1 MLQSY
6 IEALGILFQPTNFIM
21 MYLCS
26 LIGCVLGAIPG
37 LSGGLGITLILP
49 MTFAL
54 TKELSFSMLVGMYVG
69 GVSGSFIAAV
79 LVGIPGSAASIGTC
93 YDVYPMTRNGQ
104 AAKALSIG
112 ITGSFIG
119 TFISIIVAM
128 LCSGAIADVALSL
141 GPWEYFSLC
150 LMAITMVVGLSNG
163 SIYKGLLSAFIGF
176 FLAMIGADKVT
187 NQLRFTFNNTNLFG
201 GINMICL
208 LMGTFALQ
216 QVATAYAKGQ
226 QEMPPVDTKS
236 LRGFGLT
243 LKDFTSNLKTIIVSL
258 VIGLFIGFLPG
269 MGSGIS
275 NLIAYG
281 QAKKMDKHPEKFGT
295 GYDPG
300 VWATEVANNAGVG
313 GALIPMI
320 SLGIPGDATTVL
332 LLSAMTIKG
341 LTAGPMFIKTNPV
354 VAALIFLIVLVSAV
368 LIFFTELGTKRWFPY
383 LLKAPYHYLFSAILT
398 ICFMGAFTANTSM
411 FSVYLMI
418 GFGVLGVVMD
428 MFGMPM
434 TPLMLSF
441 ILGPKIEEY
450 FRTGVSYARGDY
462 TRFLTRPI
470 SLIFIL
476 IAVYSVVGPIIT
488 KAIKNRRAAKKG
500 EVK

>member
-1 MLQSY
+1 MQAYLQ
-6 IEALGILFQPTNFIM
+6 ALGILLQPANFLIM
-21 MYLCS
+21 YVCALV
-26 LIGCVLGAIPG
+26 GCVLGAIPG
-37 LSGGLGITLILP
+37 LSGGLGITLLLP

-54 TKELSFSMLVGMYVG
+54 NTEISFAMLVGMYVG

-79 LVGIPGSAASIGTC
+79 LVGIPGSASSIGTC
-93 YDVYPMTRNGQ
+93 YDGYPMTKNGK

-119 TFISIIVAM
+119 TFVSIIVAM
-128 LCSGAIADVALSL
+128 LCSGAIADIALKL

-163 SIYKGLLSAFIGF
+163 SIFKGLMAAFLGLFLSTV
-176 FLAMIGADKVT
+176 GADKVT
-187 NQLRFTFNNTNLFG
+187 NQLRFTFGNTNLYG
-201 GINMICL
+201 GINMVCM

-226 QEMPPVDTKS
+226 QDMPPVDTKS
-236 LRGFGLT
+236 LKGFGLT
-243 LKDFTSNLKTIIVSL
+243 LKDFTSNMKVILVSL

-320 SLGIPGDATTVL
+320 SLGIPGDGTTVL

-341 LTAGPMFIKTNPV
+341 LQAGPMFIQTNPV
-354 VAALIFLIVLVSAV
+354 LAALIFLIVLVSAI
-368 LIFFTELGTKRWFPY
+368 LIFFTEIGTKRWFPY
-383 LLKAPYHYLFSAILT
+383 LLTAPYHYLFSAIMM
-398 ICFMGAFTANTSM
+398 ICFMGSFSATTSM
-411 FSVYLMI
+411 FSVYMMI
-418 GFGVLGVVMD
+418 GFGVLGVIMD

-450 FRTGVSYARGDY
+450 FRTGCSYARGDL
-462 TRFLTRPI
+462 TSFITRPI

-476 IAVYSVVGPIIT
+476 VAIYSVVGPIIT
-488 KAIKNRRAAKKG
+488 KKIKDKRAAKNAQ
-500 EVK
+500 

>member
-1 MLQSY
+1 MQAYLQ
-6 IEALGILFQPTNFIM
+6 ALGILLQPANFLV
-21 MYLCS
+21 MYVCALV
-26 LIGCVLGAIPG
+26 GCVLGAIPG
-37 LSGGLGITLILP
+37 LSGGLGITLLLP

-54 TKELSFSMLVGMYVG
+54 NTEISFAMLIGMYVG

-79 LVGIPGSAASIGTC
+79 LVGIPGSASSIGTC
-93 YDVYPMTRNGQ
+93 YDGYPMTKNGK

-119 TFISIIVAM
+119 TFVSIIVAM
-128 LCSGAIADVALSL
+128 LCSSAIADIALKL

-163 SIYKGLLSAFIGF
+163 SIFKGLMAAFLGLFLSTV
-176 FLAMIGADKVT
+176 GADKVT
-187 NQLRFTFNNTNLFG
+187 NTLRFTFNNTNLYG
-201 GINMICL
+201 GINMVCM

-226 QEMPPVDTKS
+226 QDMPPVDTSS
-236 LRGFGLT
+236 LKGFGLT
-243 LKDFTSNLKTIIVSL
+243 LADFVDNAKTIVVSL
-258 VIGLFIGFLPG
+258 LIGLFIGFLPG

-320 SLGIPGDATTVL
+320 SLGIPGDGTTVL

-341 LTAGPMFIKTNPV
+341 LQAGPMFIRTNPV
-354 VAALIFLIVLVSAV
+354 LAALIFLIVLVSAV

-383 LLKAPYHYLFSAILT
+383 LLKAPYHYLFSAILM
-398 ICFMGAFTANTSM
+398 ICFMGSFSATTSI
-411 FSVYLMI
+411 FSVYMMI
-418 GFGVLGVVMD
+418 AFGLLGVVMD

-488 KAIKNRRAAKKG
+488 PAIKNRRAAK
-500 EVK
+500 

>member
-6 IEALGILFQPTNFIM
+6 IQALGILLQPANFLV
-21 MYLCS
+21 MYVCALV
-26 LIGCVLGAIPG
+26 GCVLGAIPG

-49 MTFAL
+49 MTFAMS
-54 TKELSFSMLVGMYVG
+54 TEISFAMLVGMYVG

-79 LVGIPGSAASIGTC
+79 LVGIPGSASSIGTC
-93 YDVYPMTRNGQ
+93 YDGYPMTKKGQ

-119 TFISIIVAM
+119 TFVSIIVAM
-128 LCSGAIADVALSL
+128 LCSGAIADIALKL

-163 SIYKGLLSAFIGF
+163 SIFKGLLSAFIGF

-187 NQLRFTFNNTNLFG
+187 NQLRFTFGNTNLYG
-201 GINMICL
+201 GINMVCL

-226 QEMPPVDTKS
+226 QDMPPVDTSS
-236 LRGFGLT
+236 LKGFGLT
-243 LKDFTSNLKTIIVSL
+243 IKDFISNAKTIIVSL

-295 GYDPG
+295 GYEPG
-300 VWATEVANNAGVG
+300 VWATEVSNNAGVG

-320 SLGIPGDATTVL
+320 SLGIPGDGTTVL

-354 VAALIFLIVLVSAV
+354 LAALIFLIVLVSAI

-383 LLKAPYHYLFSAILT
+383 LLKAPYHYLFSAIMM
-398 ICFMGAFTANTSM
+398 ICFMGSFSATTSM
-411 FSVYLMI
+411 FSVFLMI
-418 GFGVLGVVMD
+418 GFGLLGVIMD

-450 FRTGVSYARGDY
+450 FRTGCSYARGDL
-462 TRFLTRPI
+462 TRFITRPI

-488 KAIKNRRAAKKG
+488 KAIKNRRAAK
-500 EVK
+500 

>member
-1 MLQSY
+1 MQAYLQ
-6 IEALGILFQPTNFIM
+6 ALGILLQPANFLIM
-21 MYLCS
+21 YVCALV
-26 LIGCVLGAIPG
+26 GCVLGAIPG
-37 LSGGLGITLILP
+37 LSGGLGITLLLP

-54 TKELSFSMLVGMYVG
+54 NTELSFAMLVGMYVG

-79 LVGIPGSAASIGTC
+79 LVGIPGSASSIGTC
-93 YDVYPMTRNGQ
+93 YDGYPMTKNGK

-119 TFISIIVAM
+119 TFVSIIVAM
-128 LCSGAIADVALSL
+128 LCSGAIADIALKL

-163 SIYKGLLSAFIGF
+163 SIFKGLMAAFLGLFLSTV
-176 FLAMIGADKVT
+176 GADKVT
-187 NQLRFTFNNTNLFG
+187 NQLRFTFGNTNLYG
-201 GINMICL
+201 GINMVCM

-226 QEMPPVDTKS
+226 QDMPPVDTKS
-236 LRGFGLT
+236 LKGFGLT
-243 LKDFTSNLKTIIVSL
+243 LKDFTSNMKVILVSL

-320 SLGIPGDATTVL
+320 SLGIPGDGTTVL

-341 LTAGPMFIKTNPV
+341 LQAGPMFIQTNPV
-354 VAALIFLIVLVSAV
+354 LAALIFLIVLVSAI
-368 LIFFTELGTKRWFPY
+368 LIFFTEIGTKRWFPY
-383 LLKAPYHYLFSAILT
+383 LLKAPYHYLFSAIMM
-398 ICFMGAFTANTSM
+398 ICFMGSFSATTSM
-411 FSVYLMI
+411 FSVYMMI
-418 GFGVLGVVMD
+418 GFGVLGVIMD

-450 FRTGVSYARGDY
+450 FRTGCSYARGDL
-462 TRFLTRPI
+462 TSFITRPI

-476 IAVYSVVGPIIT
+476 VAIYSVVGPIIT
-488 KAIKNRRAAKKG
+488 KKIKDKRAAKNAQ
-500 EVK
+500 

>member
-1 MLQSY
+1 MQAYLQ
-6 IEALGILFQPTNFIM
+6 ALGILLQPANLLV
-21 MYLCS
+21 MYACAM
-26 LIGCVLGAIPG
+26 IGCVLGAIPG
-37 LSGGLGITLILP
+37 LSGGLGITLLLP
-49 MTFAL
+49 ITFAL
-54 TKELSFSMLVGMYVG
+54 NTNLSFCMLVGMYVG

-79 LVGIPGSAASIGTC
+79 LVGIPGSASSIGTC
-93 YDVYPMTRNGQ
+93 YDGYPMTKKGQ

-119 TFISIIVAM
+119 TFVSIIVAM
-128 LCSGAIADVALSL
+128 LCSGAIADIALKL

-163 SIYKGLLSAFIGF
+163 SVFKGLMAAFLGLFLSTV
-176 FLAMIGADKVT
+176 GADKVT
-187 NQLRFTFNNTNLFG
+187 NQLRFTFGNTNLYG
-201 GINMICL
+201 GINMVCM

-226 QEMPPVDTKS
+226 QEMPPVDTSS
-236 LRGFGLT
+236 LKGFGLT
-243 LKDFTSNLKTIIVSL
+243 LKDFTENLRVILVSL

-320 SLGIPGDATTVL
+320 SLGIPGDGTTVL

-341 LTAGPMFIKTNPV
+341 LQAGPMFIRTNPV
-354 VAALIFLIVLVSAV
+354 LAALIFLIVLVSAILV
-368 LIFFTELGTKRWFPY
+368 FFTELGTKRWFPY
-383 LLKAPYHYLFSAILT
+383 LLKAPYHYLFSAIMM
-398 ICFMGAFTANTSM
+398 ICFMGSFSSTTAM
-411 FSVYLMI
+411 FSVFMMI
-418 GFGVLGVVMD
+418 AFGVLGVVMD

-450 FRTGVSYARGDY
+450 FRTGCSYARGDL
-462 TRFLTRPI
+462 TRFVTRPI

-476 IAVYSVVGPIIT
+476 IAVWSVVGPIIT
-488 KAIKNRRAAKKG
+488 KAIKNRRAAK
-500 EVK
+500 

>member
-1 MLQSY
+1 MQAYLQ
-6 IEALGILFQPTNFIM
+6 ALGILLQPANFLV
-21 MYLCS
+21 MYVCALV
-26 LIGCVLGAIPG
+26 GCVLGAIPG
-37 LSGGLGITLILP
+37 LSGGLGITLLLP

-54 TKELSFSMLVGMYVG
+54 NTELSFAMLIGMYVG

-79 LVGIPGSAASIGTC
+79 LVGIPGSASSIGTC
-93 YDVYPMTRNGQ
+93 YDGYPMTKNGK

-112 ITGSFIG
+112 ITGSFLG
-119 TFISIIVAM
+119 TFVSIIVAM
-128 LCSGAIADVALSL
+128 LCSGAIADIALKL

-163 SIYKGLLSAFIGF
+163 SIFKGLMAAFLGLFLSTV
-176 FLAMIGADKVT
+176 GADKVT
-187 NQLRFTFNNTNLFG
+187 NQLRFTFGNTNLYG
-201 GINMICL
+201 GINMVCL

-226 QEMPPVDTKS
+226 QEMPPVDTSS
-236 LRGFGLT
+236 LKGFGLT
-243 LKDFTSNLKTIIVSL
+243 LKDFTSNAKTILVSL

-295 GYDPG
+295 GYEPG

-320 SLGIPGDATTVL
+320 SLGIPGDGTTVL

-341 LTAGPMFIKTNPV
+341 LQAGPMFIQTNPV
-354 VAALIFLIVLVSAV
+354 LAALIFLIVLISAI

-383 LLKAPYHYLFSAILT
+383 LLKAPYHYLFSAIMM
-398 ICFMGAFTANTSM
+398 ICFMGSFSATTSM
-411 FSVYLMI
+411 FSVYMMI

-450 FRTGVSYARGDY
+450 FRTGCSYARGNL
-462 TRFLTRPI
+462 TSFITRPI

-476 IAVYSVVGPIIT
+476 IAIYSVVGPFIT
-488 KAIKNRRAAKKG
+488 KAIKNKRAAKKA
-500 EVK
+500 E

>member
-1 MLQSY
+1 MQAYLQ
-6 IEALGILFQPTNFIM
+6 ALGILLQPANFLV
-21 MYLCS
+21 MYVCALV
-26 LIGCVLGAIPG
+26 GCVLGAIPG
-37 LSGGLGITLILP
+37 LSGGLGITLLLP

-54 TKELSFSMLVGMYVG
+54 NTELSFAMLIGMYVG

-79 LVGIPGSAASIGTC
+79 LVGIPGSASSIGTC
-93 YDVYPMTRNGQ
+93 YDGYPMTKNGK

-112 ITGSFIG
+112 ITGSFLG
-119 TFISIIVAM
+119 TFVSIIVAM
-128 LCSGAIADVALSL
+128 LCSGAIADIALKL

-163 SIYKGLLSAFIGF
+163 SIFKGLMAAFLGLFLSTV
-176 FLAMIGADKVT
+176 GADKVT
-187 NQLRFTFNNTNLFG
+187 NQLRFTFGNTNLYG
-201 GINMICL
+201 GINMVCL

-226 QEMPPVDTKS
+226 QEMPPVDTSS
-236 LRGFGLT
+236 LKGFGLT
-243 LKDFTSNLKTIIVSL
+243 LKDFTSNAKTILVSL

-295 GYDPG
+295 GYEPG

-320 SLGIPGDATTVL
+320 SLGIPGDGTTVL

-341 LTAGPMFIKTNPV
+341 LQAGPMFIQTNPV
-354 VAALIFLIVLVSAV
+354 LAALIFLIVLISAI

-383 LLKAPYHYLFSAILT
+383 LLKAPYHYLFSAIMM
-398 ICFMGAFTANTSM
+398 ICFMGSFSATTSM
-411 FSVYLMI
+411 FSVYMMI

-450 FRTGVSYARGDY
+450 FRTGCSYARGDL
-462 TRFLTRPI
+462 TSFITRPI

-476 IAVYSVVGPIIT
+476 IAIYSVVGPFIT
-488 KAIKNRRAAKKG
+488 KAIKNKRAAKKA
-500 EVK
+500 E

>member
-1 MLQSY
+1 MASFISSLLVVLQPLNLL
-6 IEALGILFQPTNFIM
+6 ALFA
-21 MYLCS
+21 CAV
-26 LIGCVLGAIPG
+26 IGVILGAIPG
-37 LSGGLGITLILP
+37 LAGGMGITLILP
-49 MTFAL
+49 LTFAM
-54 TKELSFSMLVGMYVG
+54 TTELSFSMLLGMYVG
-69 GVSGSFIAAV
+69 GVSGAFIASV
-79 LVGIPGSAASIGTC
+79 LVGIPGSASAIATC
-93 YDVYPMTRNGQ
+93 YDGYPMTKNGK

-119 TFISIIVAM
+119 TFVSIIVAM
-128 LCSGAIADVALSL
+128 LCSGAIADIALSL

-163 SIYKGLLSAFIGF
+163 SVFKGLMAAFLGLFLSTV
-176 FLAMIGADKVT
+176 GADKVT
-187 NQLRFTFNNTNLFG
+187 NTLRFTFNNTNLYG
-201 GINMICL
+201 GINMVCM

-226 QEMPPVDTKS
+226 QDMPPVDTAS
-236 LRGFGLT
+236 LKGFGLT
-243 LKDFTSNLKTIIVSL
+243 IKDFVSNAKTIIVSL
-258 VIGLFIGFLPG
+258 FIGLFIGFLPG

-320 SLGIPGDATTVL
+320 SLGIPGDGTTVL

-341 LTAGPMFIKTNPV
+341 LQAGPMFIKTNPV
-354 VAALIFLIVLVSAV
+354 LAALIFLIVLVSAILV
-368 LIFFTELGTKRWFPY
+368 FFTELGTKRWFPY
-383 LLKAPYHYLFSAILT
+383 LLKAPYHYLFSAIMM
-398 ICFMGAFTANTSM
+398 ICFMGAFSATTSI
-411 FSVYLMI
+411 FSVYMMI
-418 GFGVLGVVMD
+418 AFGVLGVVMD

-462 TRFLTRPI
+462 SRFLTRPV

-476 IAVYSVVGPIIT
+476 IAIYSVVGPIIT
-488 KAIKNRRAAKKG
+488 KAIKNRRAAKAGDIK
-500 EVK
+500 

>member
-1 MLQSY
+1 MQAYL
-6 IEALGILFQPTNFIM
+6 EALGILLQPANFLIM
-21 MYLCS
+21 YVCALV
-26 LIGCVLGAIPG
+26 GCVLGAIPG
-37 LSGGLGITLILP
+37 LSGGLGITLLLP

-54 TKELSFSMLVGMYVG
+54 STDISFAMLIGMYVG

-79 LVGIPGSAASIGTC
+79 LVGIPGSASSIGTC
-93 YDVYPMTRNGQ
+93 YDGYPMTKNGQ

-119 TFISIIVAM
+119 TFVSIIVAM
-128 LCSGAIADVALSL
+128 LCSGAIADIALQL

-163 SIYKGLLSAFIGF
+163 SIYKGLMAAFLGLFLSTV
-176 FLAMIGADKVT
+176 GADKVT
-187 NQLRFTFNNTNLFG
+187 NQLRFTFGNTNLYG
-201 GINMICL
+201 GINMVCM

-236 LRGFGLT
+236 LKGFGLT
-243 LKDFTSNLKTIIVSL
+243 LKDFTSNLKVIIVSL

-320 SLGIPGDATTVL
+320 SLGIPGDGTTVL

-341 LTAGPMFIKTNPV
+341 LQAGPMFIQTNPV
-354 VAALIFLIVLVSAV
+354 LAALIFLIVLISAILV
-368 LIFFTELGTKRWFPY
+368 FFTELGTKRWFPY
-383 LLKAPYHYLFSAILT
+383 LLKAPYHYLFSAIMM
-398 ICFMGAFTANTSM
+398 ICFMGSFSATTSM
-411 FSVYLMI
+411 FSVYMMI
-418 GFGVLGVVMD
+418 GFGVLGVIMD

-450 FRTGVSYARGDY
+450 FRTGCSYARGDL
-462 TRFLTRPI
+462 TSFITRPI

-476 IAVYSVVGPIIT
+476 VAIYSVVGPIIT
-488 KAIKNRRAAKKG
+488 KKIKDKRAAKNAQ
-500 EVK
+500 

>member
-1 MLQSY
+1 MQAYLQ
-6 IEALGILFQPTNFIM
+6 ALGILLQPANFLIM
-21 MYLCS
+21 YVCALV
-26 LIGCVLGAIPG
+26 GCVLGAIPG
-37 LSGGLGITLILP
+37 LSGGLGITLLLP

-54 TKELSFSMLVGMYVG
+54 NTEISFAMLVGMYVG

-79 LVGIPGSAASIGTC
+79 LVGIPGSASSIGTC
-93 YDVYPMTRNGQ
+93 YDGYPMTKNGK

-119 TFISIIVAM
+119 TFVSIIVAM
-128 LCSGAIADVALSL
+128 LCSGAIADIALKL

-150 LMAITMVVGLSNG
+150 LMAITMVVGHSNG
-163 SIYKGLLSAFIGF
+163 SIFKGLMAAFLGLFLSTV
-176 FLAMIGADKVT
+176 GADKVT
-187 NQLRFTFNNTNLFG
+187 NQLRFTFGNTNLYG
-201 GINMICL
+201 GINMVCM

-226 QEMPPVDTKS
+226 QDMPPVDTKS
-236 LRGFGLT
+236 LKGFGLT
-243 LKDFTSNLKTIIVSL
+243 LKDFTSNMKVILVSL

-320 SLGIPGDATTVL
+320 SLGIPGDGTTVL

-341 LTAGPMFIKTNPV
+341 LQAGPMFIQTNPV
-354 VAALIFLIVLVSAV
+354 LAALIFLIVLVSAI
-368 LIFFTELGTKRWFPY
+368 LIFFTEIGTKRWFPY
-383 LLKAPYHYLFSAILT
+383 LLKAPYHYLFSAIMM
-398 ICFMGAFTANTSM
+398 ICFMGSFSATTSM
-411 FSVYLMI
+411 FSVYMMI
-418 GFGVLGVVMD
+418 GFGVLGVIMD

-450 FRTGVSYARGDY
+450 FRTGCSYARGDL
-462 TRFLTRPI
+462 TSFITRPI

-476 IAVYSVVGPIIT
+476 VAIYSVVGPIIT
-488 KAIKNRRAAKKG
+488 KKIKDKRAAKNAQ
-500 EVK
+500 

>member
-1 MLQSY
+1 MQAYLQ
-6 IEALGILFQPTNFIM
+6 ALGILLQPANFLIM
-21 MYLCS
+21 YVCALV
-26 LIGCVLGAIPG
+26 GCVLGAIPG
-37 LSGGLGITLILP
+37 LSGGLGITLLLP

-54 TKELSFSMLVGMYVG
+54 NTELSFAMLVGMYVG

-79 LVGIPGSAASIGTC
+79 LVGIPGSASSIGTC
-93 YDVYPMTRNGQ
+93 YDGYPMTKNGK

-119 TFISIIVAM
+119 TFVSIIVAM
-128 LCSGAIADVALSL
+128 LCSGAIADIALKL

-163 SIYKGLLSAFIGF
+163 SIFKGLMAAFLGLFLSTV
-176 FLAMIGADKVT
+176 GADKVT
-187 NQLRFTFNNTNLFG
+187 NQLRFTFGNTNLYG
-201 GINMICL
+201 GINMVCM

-226 QEMPPVDTKS
+226 QDMPPVDTKS
-236 LRGFGLT
+236 LKGFGLT
-243 LKDFTSNLKTIIVSL
+243 LKDFTSNMKVILVSL

-300 VWATEVANNAGVG
+300 VWATEVSNNAGVG

-320 SLGIPGDATTVL
+320 SLGIPGDGTTVL

-341 LTAGPMFIKTNPV
+341 LQAGPMFIQTNPV
-354 VAALIFLIVLVSAV
+354 LAALIFLLVLVSAI
-368 LIFFTELGTKRWFPY
+368 LIFFTEIGTKRWFPY
-383 LLKAPYHYLFSAILT
+383 LLKAPYHYLFSAIMM
-398 ICFMGAFTANTSM
+398 ICFMGSFSATTSM
-411 FSVYLMI
+411 FSVYMMI
-418 GFGVLGVVMD
+418 GFGVLGVIMD

-450 FRTGVSYARGDY
+450 FRTGCSYARGDL
-462 TRFLTRPI
+462 TSFITRPI

-476 IAVYSVVGPIIT
+476 VAIYSVVGPIIT
-488 KAIKNRRAAKKG
+488 KKIKDKRAAKNAQ
-500 EVK
+500 

>member
-1 MLQSY
+1 MQAYLQ
-6 IEALGILFQPTNFIM
+6 ALGILLQPVNFLV
-21 MYLCS
+21 MYVCALV
-26 LIGCVLGAIPG
+26 GCVLGAIPG
-37 LSGGLGITLILP
+37 LSGGLGITLLLP

-54 TKELSFSMLVGMYVG
+54 NTEISFAMLVGMYVG

-79 LVGIPGSAASIGTC
+79 LVGIPGSASSIGTC
-93 YDVYPMTRNGQ
+93 YDGYPMTKNGK

-119 TFISIIVAM
+119 TFVSVIVAM
-128 LCSGAIADVALSL
+128 LCSGAIADIALKL

-163 SIYKGLLSAFIGF
+163 SIYKGLLSAFIGL
-176 FLAMIGADKVT
+176 FLATIGADKVT
-187 NQLRFTFNNTNLFG
+187 NQLRFTFGNTNLYG
-201 GINMICL
+201 GINMVCL

-226 QEMPPVDTKS
+226 QDMPPVDTSS
-236 LRGFGLT
+236 LKGFGLT
-243 LKDFTSNLKTIIVSL
+243 LADFVSNAKTIVVSL
-258 VIGLFIGFLPG
+258 LIGLFIGFLPG

-320 SLGIPGDATTVL
+320 SLGIPGDGTTVL

-341 LTAGPMFIKTNPV
+341 LQAGPMFIKNNPV
-354 VAALIFLIVLVSAV
+354 LAALIFLIVLVSAI

-383 LLKAPYHYLFSAILT
+383 LLKAPYHYLFSAIMM
-398 ICFMGAFTANTSM
+398 ICFMGSFSATTSM
-411 FSVYLMI
+411 FSVFLMI

-488 KAIKNRRAAKKG
+488 KAIKNRRASK
-500 EVK
+500 

>member
-1 MLQSY
+1 MQAYLQ
-6 IEALGILFQPTNFIM
+6 ALGILLQPANFLIM
-21 MYLCS
+21 YVCALV
-26 LIGCVLGAIPG
+26 GCVLGAIPG
-37 LSGGLGITLILP
+37 LSGGLGITLLLP

-54 TKELSFSMLVGMYVG
+54 NTEISFAMLVGMYVG

-79 LVGIPGSAASIGTC
+79 LVGIPGSASSIGTC
-93 YDVYPMTRNGQ
+93 YDGYPMTKNGK

-119 TFISIIVAM
+119 TFVSIIVAM
-128 LCSGAIADVALSL
+128 LCSGAIADIALKL

-163 SIYKGLLSAFIGF
+163 SIFKGLMAAFLGLFLSTV
-176 FLAMIGADKVT
+176 GADKVT
-187 NQLRFTFNNTNLFG
+187 NQLRFTFGNTNLYG
-201 GINMICL
+201 GINMVCM

-226 QEMPPVDTKS
+226 QDMPPVDTKS
-236 LRGFGLT
+236 LKGFGLT
-243 LKDFTSNLKTIIVSL
+243 LKDFTSNMKVILVSL

-320 SLGIPGDATTVL
+320 SLGIPGDGTTVL

-341 LTAGPMFIKTNPV
+341 LQAGPMFIQTNPV
-354 VAALIFLIVLVSAV
+354 LAVLIFLIVLVSAI
-368 LIFFTELGTKRWFPY
+368 LIFFTEIGTKRWFPY
-383 LLKAPYHYLFSAILT
+383 LLKAPYHYLFSAIMM
-398 ICFMGAFTANTSM
+398 ICFMGSFSATTSM
-411 FSVYLMI
+411 FSVYMMI
-418 GFGVLGVVMD
+418 GFGVLGVIMD

-450 FRTGVSYARGDY
+450 FRTGCSYARGDL
-462 TRFLTRPI
+462 TSFITRPI

-476 IAVYSVVGPIIT
+476 VAIYSVVGPIIT
-488 KAIKNRRAAKKG
+488 KKIKDKRAAKNAQ
-500 EVK
+500 

>member
-1 MLQSY
+1 M
-6 IEALGILFQPTNFIM
+6 EAYLSALTTLLQPTNLIM
-21 MYLCS
+21 MYLCA
-26 LIGCVLGAIPG
+26 LVGCVLGAIPG

-54 TKELSFSMLVGMYVG
+54 TTELSFSMLVGMYVG

-79 LVGIPGSAASIGTC
+79 LIGIPGSASSIGTC
-93 YDVYPMTRNGQ
+93 YDGYPMTKKGQ

-119 TFISIIVAM
+119 TAVSIIVAM
-128 LCSGAIADVALSL
+128 LCSGAIADVALML

-163 SIYKGLLSAFIGF
+163 SIYKGLLSAFLGL
-176 FLAMIGADKVT
+176 FLSCVGGDLVT
-187 NQLRFTFNNTNLFG
+187 NQLRFTFNNTNLYG

-216 QVATAYAKGQ
+216 QVATSYAKGQ
-226 QEMPPVDTKS
+226 QDMPEVDTKS
-236 LRGFGLT
+236 LGGFGLT
-243 LKDFTSNLKTIIVSL
+243 VKDFTDNLKVIIVSL
-258 VIGLFIGFLPG
+258 AIGLFIGFLPG

-281 QAKKMDKHPEKFGT
+281 QAKNMDKHPELFGT

-300 VWATEVANNAGVG
+300 IWATEVANNAGVG

-341 LTAGPMFIKTNPV
+341 LQPGPMFIQQNPTL
-354 VAALIFLIVLVSAV
+354 AALIFLIVLISAILV
-368 LIFFTELGTKRWFPY
+368 FVTELFTKRWFPY
-383 LLKAPYHYLFSAILT
+383 LLKAPYHYLFSAILM
-398 ICFMGAFTANTSM
+398 ICFMGAFSSTTSM
-411 FSVYLMI
+411 FSVYLVL
-418 GFGVLGVVMD
+418 GFGLLGVIMD
-428 MFGMPM
+428 IFKMPT

-441 ILGPKIEEY
+441 ILGGKIESN
-450 FRTGVSYARGDY
+450 FRMGCSYARGDM
-462 TRFLTRPI
+462 TSFLTRPI

-476 IAVYSVVGPIIT
+476 IAVFSVVGPVILKQIK
-488 KAIKNRRAAKKG
+488 KAKAAKA
-500 EVK
+500 

>member
-1 MLQSY
+1 M
-6 IEALGILFQPTNFIM
+6 IAAIPEALSILFQPTNFVLM
-21 MYLCS
+21 LLCGI
-26 LIGCVLGAIPG
+26 IGCILGAIPG

-54 TKELSFSMLVGMYVG
+54 DTEVSFAMLVAMYVG

-79 LVGIPGSAASIGTC
+79 LIGIPGSAASIGTC
-93 YDVYPMTRNGQ
+93 YDGYPMTKKGQ

-112 ITGSFIG
+112 IVGSFIG
-119 TFISIIVAM
+119 TFVSCVVAI
-128 LCSGAIADVALSL
+128 LCSGAIADVALLL

-163 SIYKGLLSAFIGF
+163 SVFKGLLSAFLGLWLSCIGGD
-176 FLAMIGADKVT
+176 MVT
-187 NQLRFTFNNTNLFG
+187 NQLRFTFGNTNLYG
-201 GINMICL
+201 GINVVVL
-208 LMGTFALQ
+208 LMGIFALQ

-236 LRGFGLT
+236 LSGFGLT
-243 LKDFTSNLKTIIVSL
+243 IRDFTSNAKVIVVSL

-281 QAKKMDKHPEKFGT
+281 QAKRMDKHPELFGT
-295 GYDPG
+295 GYDAG
-300 VWATEVANNAGVG
+300 VWATEVSNNAGVG

-320 SLGIPGDATTVL
+320 SLGIPGDSTTVL

-341 LTAGPMFIKTNPV
+341 LQPGPMFIQTNPSLS
-354 VAALIFLIVLVSAV
+354 ALIYMIVLVAAISILV
-368 LIFFTELGTKRWFPY
+368 IELLTKRWFPY
-383 LLKAPYHYLFSAILT
+383 LLKAPYHYLFSAIL
-398 ICFMGAFTANTSM
+398 IISFMGAFSSTTSM
-411 FSVYLMI
+411 FSVYLVL
-418 GFGVLGVVMD
+418 VLGIVGILLD
-428 MFGMPM
+428 AFGMPS

-441 ILGPKIEEY
+441 ILGSKIESY
-450 FRTGVSYARGDY
+450 FRMGCSYAKGDL
-462 TRFLTRPI
+462 TSFITRPI

-476 IAVYSVVGPIIT
+476 IAIYSVVGPIIQ
-488 KAIKNRRAAKKG
+488 KRIKQKRAAK
-500 EVK
+500 VS

>member
-1 MLQSY
+1 MQAYLQ
-6 IEALGILFQPTNFIM
+6 ALGILLQPANFLV
-21 MYLCS
+21 MYVCALV
-26 LIGCVLGAIPG
+26 GCVLGAIPG
-37 LSGGLGITLILP
+37 LSGGLGITLLLP

-54 TKELSFSMLVGMYVG
+54 NTELSFAMLIGMYVG

-79 LVGIPGSAASIGTC
+79 LVGIPGSASSIGTC
-93 YDVYPMTRNGQ
+93 YDGYPMTKNGK

-119 TFISIIVAM
+119 TFVSIIVAM
-128 LCSGAIADVALSL
+128 LCSGAIADIALKL

-163 SIYKGLLSAFIGF
+163 SIFKGLMAAFLGLFLSTV
-176 FLAMIGADKVT
+176 GADKVT
-187 NQLRFTFNNTNLFG
+187 NQLRFTFGNTNLYG
-201 GINMICL
+201 GINMVCL

-226 QEMPPVDTKS
+226 QEMPPVDTSS
-236 LRGFGLT
+236 LKGFGLT
-243 LKDFTSNLKTIIVSL
+243 LKDFTSNAKTILVSL

-295 GYDPG
+295 GYEPG

-320 SLGIPGDATTVL
+320 SLGIPGDGTTVL

-341 LTAGPMFIKTNPV
+341 LQAGPMFIQTNPV
-354 VAALIFLIVLVSAV
+354 LAALIFLIVLISAI

-383 LLKAPYHYLFSAILT
+383 LLKAPYHYLFSAIMM
-398 ICFMGAFTANTSM
+398 ICFMGSFSATTSM
-411 FSVYLMI
+411 FSVYMMI

-450 FRTGVSYARGDY
+450 FRTGCSYARGDL
-462 TRFLTRPI
+462 TSFITRPI

-476 IAVYSVVGPIIT
+476 IAIYSVVGPFIT
-488 KAIKNRRAAKKG
+488 KAIKNKRAAKKA
-500 EVK
+500 E

>member
-1 MLQSY
+1 MEAY
-6 IEALGILFQPTNFIM
+6 FEALKILLQPANFLV
-21 MYLCS
+21 MYACALV
-26 LIGCVLGAIPG
+26 GCVLGAIPG
-37 LSGGLGITLILP
+37 LSGGLGITLLLP

-54 TKELSFSMLVGMYVG
+54 SRELSFSMLVG
-69 GVSGSFIAAV
+69 
-79 LVGIPGSAASIGTC
+79 IPGSASSIGTC
-93 YDVYPMTRNGQ
+93 YDGYPMTKNGK

-119 TFISIIVAM
+119 TFISILVAM
-128 LCSGAIADVALSL
+128 LCSGSIADIALSL

-163 SIYKGLLSAFIGF
+163 SIFKGLMAAFLGLFLSTV
-176 FLAMIGADKVT
+176 GADKVT
-187 NQLRFTFNNTNLFG
+187 NTLRFTFGNTNLYG
-201 GINMICL
+201 GINMVCM

-236 LRGFGLT
+236 LKGFGLT
-243 LKDFTSNLKTIIVSL
+243 LHDFTSNLKTILVSL

-300 VWATEVANNAGVG
+300 IWATEVANNAGVG

-320 SLGIPGDATTVL
+320 SLGIPGDGTTVL

-341 LTAGPMFIKTNPV
+341 LQPGPMFIKTNPV
-354 VAALIFLIVLVSAV
+354 LAALIFLIVLVSAILV
-368 LIFFTELGTKRWFPY
+368 FFTELGTKRWFPY
-383 LLKAPYHYLFSAILT
+383 LLKAPYHYLFSAIMM
-398 ICFMGAFTANTSM
+398 ICFMGSFSATTSI
-411 FSVYLMI
+411 FSVYMMI
-418 GFGVLGVVMD
+418 GFGLLGVVMD

-476 IAVYSVVGPIIT
+476 IAVYSVVGPVIT
-488 KAIKNRRAAKKG
+488 KAIKNRRAAKKAQQQG
-500 EVK
+500 

>member
-1 MLQSY
+1 MQAYLQ
-6 IEALGILFQPTNFIM
+6 ALGILLQPANFIV
-21 MYLCS
+21 MYVCALV
-26 LIGCVLGAIPG
+26 GCILGAIPG
-37 LSGGLGITLILP
+37 LSGGLGITLLLP

-54 TKELSFSMLVGMYVG
+54 NTELSFAMLVGMYVG

-79 LVGIPGSAASIGTC
+79 LVGIPGSASSIGTC
-93 YDVYPMTRNGQ
+93 YDGYPMTKNGR

-119 TFISIIVAM
+119 TFVSIIVAM
-128 LCSGAIADVALSL
+128 LCSGAIADIALKL

-163 SIYKGLLSAFIGF
+163 SIFKGLMAAFLGLFLSTV
-176 FLAMIGADKVT
+176 GADKVT
-187 NQLRFTFNNTNLFG
+187 NQLRFTFGNTNLYG
-201 GINMICL
+201 GINMVCM

-226 QEMPPVDTKS
+226 QDMPPVDTKS
-236 LRGFGLT
+236 LKGFGLT
-243 LKDFTSNLKTIIVSL
+243 LKDFTSNLKVILVSL

-300 VWATEVANNAGVG
+300 VWATEVSNNAGVG

-320 SLGIPGDATTVL
+320 SLGIPGDGTTVL

-341 LTAGPMFIKTNPV
+341 LQAGPMFIQTNPV
-354 VAALIFLIVLVSAV
+354 LAALIFLIVLVSAILV
-368 LIFFTELGTKRWFPY
+368 FFTELGTKRWFPY
-383 LLKAPYHYLFSAILT
+383 LLKAPYHYLFSAIMM
-398 ICFMGAFTANTSM
+398 ICFMGSFSATTSM
-411 FSVYLMI
+411 FSVYMMI

-450 FRTGVSYARGDY
+450 FRTGCSYARGDL
-462 TRFLTRPI
+462 TSFITRPI

-476 IAVYSVVGPIIT
+476 VAIYSVVGPFIT
-488 KAIKNRRAAKKG
+488 KAIKNKRAAKKA
-500 EVK
+500 E

>member
-1 MLQSY
+1 MQAYLQ
-6 IEALGILFQPTNFIM
+6 ALGILLQPANFLV
-21 MYLCS
+21 MYVCALV
-26 LIGCVLGAIPG
+26 GCVLGAIPG
-37 LSGGLGITLILP
+37 LSGGLGITLLLP

-54 TKELSFSMLVGMYVG
+54 NTHLSFAMLIGMYVG

-79 LVGIPGSAASIGTC
+79 LVGIPGSASSIGTC
-93 YDVYPMTRNGQ
+93 YDGYPMTKNGK

-119 TFISIIVAM
+119 TFVSIIVAM
-128 LCSGAIADVALSL
+128 LCSGAIADIALKL

-150 LMAITMVVGLSNG
+150 LMAITMVIGLSNG
-163 SIYKGLLSAFIGF
+163 SIFKGLMAAFLGLFLSTV
-176 FLAMIGADKVT
+176 GADKVT
-187 NQLRFTFNNTNLFG
+187 NQLRFTFGNTNLYG
-201 GINMICL
+201 GINMVCL

-226 QEMPPVDTKS
+226 QEMPPVDTSS
-236 LRGFGLT
+236 LKGFGLT
-243 LKDFTSNLKTIIVSL
+243 LKDFTSNAKTILVSL
-258 VIGLFIGFLPG
+258 AIGLFIGFLPG

-295 GYDPG
+295 GYEPG

-320 SLGIPGDATTVL
+320 SLGIPGDGTTVL

-341 LTAGPMFIKTNPV
+341 LQAGPMFIQTNPV
-354 VAALIFLIVLVSAV
+354 LAALIFLIVLISAI

-383 LLKAPYHYLFSAILT
+383 LLKAPYHYLFSAIMM
-398 ICFMGAFTANTSM
+398 ICFMGSFSATTSM
-411 FSVYLMI
+411 FSVYMMI

-450 FRTGVSYARGDY
+450 FRTGCSYARGDL
-462 TRFLTRPI
+462 TSFITRPI

-476 IAVYSVVGPIIT
+476 IAIYSVVGPFIT
-488 KAIKNRRAAKKG
+488 KAIKNKRAAKKA
-500 EVK
+500 E

>member
-1 MLQSY
+1 MASY
-6 IEALGILFQPTNFIM
+6 FEALKILFQPMNFLM
-21 MYLCS
+21 MYACA
-26 LIGCVLGAIPG
+26 LIGCILGAIPG

-93 YDVYPMTRNGQ
+93 YDGYPMTRNGQ

-119 TFISIIVAM
+119 TFVSIIVAM
-128 LCSGAIADVALSL
+128 LCSGAIADIALKL

-150 LMAITMVVGLSNG
+150 LMAITMVIGLSNG
-163 SIYKGLLSAFIGF
+163 SVFKGLLAAFIGF

-187 NQLRFTFNNTNLFG
+187 NQLRFTFNTPNLYG
-201 GINMICL
+201 GINMTTL

-216 QVATAYAKGQ
+216 QVATSYAKGQ

-236 LRGFGLT
+236 LGGFGLT
-243 LKDFTSNLKTIIVSL
+243 LKDFIDNAKVIVVSL
-258 VIGLFIGFLPG
+258 LIGLFIGFLPG

-300 VWATEVANNAGVG
+300 VWATEVSNNAGVG

-341 LTAGPMFIKTNPV
+341 LTAGPMFIQTNPV
-354 VAALIFLIVLVSAV
+354 LAALIFMIVMVSAILV
-368 LIFFTELGTKRWFPY
+368 FVTELFTKKWFPY
-383 LLKAPYHYLFSAILT
+383 LLKAPYHYLFSAILV
-398 ICFMGAFTANTSM
+398 ICFMGSFTANTSM
-411 FSVYLMI
+411 FSVYLML
-418 GFGVLGVVMD
+418 GFGVLGVIMD

-434 TPLMLSF
+434 TPLMLAF
-441 ILGPKIEEY
+441 ILGSKIEEY
-450 FRTGVSYARGDY
+450 FRTGVSYARGDM

-488 KAIKNRRAAKKG
+488 KAIKNRRAKKAQ
-500 EVK
+500 

>member
-1 MLQSY
+1 M
-6 IEALGILFQPTNFIM
+6 EAYLAAFMTLMEPLNLIM
-21 MYLCS
+21 MYLCTVV
-26 LIGCVLGAIPG
+26 GCILGAIPG

-54 TKELSFSMLVGMYVG
+54 NTELSFAMLVGMYVG

-93 YDVYPMTRNGQ
+93 YDGYPMTQNGK

-119 TFISIIVAM
+119 TFVSIIVAM
-128 LCSGAIADVALSL
+128 LCSGFIADIALLL

-150 LMAITMVVGLSNG
+150 MMAITMVIGLSNG
-163 SIYKGLLSAFIGF
+163 SVFKGLLAAFIG
-176 FLAMIGADKVT
+176 LWLSTVGGDMVT
-187 NQLRFTFNNTNLFG
+187 SQLRFTFNNINLYG
-201 GINMICL
+201 GINVICL
-208 LMGTFALQ
+208 LMGVFALQ
-216 QVATAYAKGQ
+216 QVATSYAKGKL
-226 QEMPPVDTKS
+226 EMPEVDASS
-236 LRGFGLT
+236 LGGFGLGIR
-243 LKDFTSNLKTIIVSL
+243 DFIDNAKVIISSL
-258 VIGLFIGFLPG
+258 LIGLGIGFLPG

-300 VWATEVANNAGVG
+300 IWATEVSNNAGVG

-332 LLSAMTIKG
+332 LLSAMTIHG
-341 LTAGPMFIKTNPV
+341 LQAGPMFIQQNPV
-354 VAALIFLIVLVSAV
+354 LADLIFLTVALSAV
-368 LIFFTELGTKRWFPY
+368 LIFVTELFTKRWFPM
-383 LLKAPYHYLFSAILT
+383 LLKAPYHYLYSAILV
-398 ICFMGAFTANTSM
+398 ICFMGAFSSTTSM
-411 FSVYLMI
+411 FSVLLVL
-418 GFGVLGVVMD
+418 GFGVLGIVMD
-428 MFGMPM
+428 MFGMPT

-441 ILGPKIEEY
+441 ILGSKIESY
-450 FRTGVSYARGDY
+450 FRMGCSYAKGDL
-462 TRFLTRPI
+462 TSFVTRPI

-476 IAVYSVVGPIIT
+476 IAVYSVVGPVIT
-488 KAIKNRRAAKKG
+488 KAIKNKKAAKN
-500 EVK
+500 V

>member
-1 MLQSY
+1 MQAYLQ
-6 IEALGILFQPTNFIM
+6 ALGILLQPANFLIM
-21 MYLCS
+21 YVCALV
-26 LIGCVLGAIPG
+26 GCVLGAIPG
-37 LSGGLGITLILP
+37 LSGGLGITLLLP

-54 TKELSFSMLVGMYVG
+54 NTELSFAMLVGMYVG

-79 LVGIPGSAASIGTC
+79 LVGIPGSASSIGTC
-93 YDVYPMTRNGQ
+93 YDGYPMTKNGK

-119 TFISIIVAM
+119 TFVSIIVAM
-128 LCSGAIADVALSL
+128 LCSGAIADIALKL

-163 SIYKGLLSAFIGF
+163 SIFKGLMAAFLGLFLSTV
-176 FLAMIGADKVT
+176 GADKVT
-187 NQLRFTFNNTNLFG
+187 NQLRFTFGNTNLYG
-201 GINMICL
+201 GINMVCM

-226 QEMPPVDTKS
+226 QDMPPVDTKS
-236 LRGFGLT
+236 LKGFGLT
-243 LKDFTSNLKTIIVSL
+243 LKDFTSNMKVILVSL

-300 VWATEVANNAGVG
+300 VWATEVSNNAGVG

-320 SLGIPGDATTVL
+320 SLGIPGDGTTVL

-341 LTAGPMFIKTNPV
+341 LQAGPMFIQTNPV
-354 VAALIFLIVLVSAV
+354 LAALIFLIVLVSAI
-368 LIFFTELGTKRWFPY
+368 LIFFTEIGTKRWFPY
-383 LLKAPYHYLFSAILT
+383 LLKAPYHYLFSAIMM
-398 ICFMGAFTANTSM
+398 ICFMGSFSATTSM
-411 FSVYLMI
+411 FSVYMMI
-418 GFGVLGVVMD
+418 GFGVLGVIMD

-450 FRTGVSYARGDY
+450 FRTGCSYARGDL
-462 TRFLTRPI
+462 TSFITRPI

-476 IAVYSVVGPIIT
+476 VAIYSVVGPIIT
-488 KAIKNRRAAKKG
+488 KKIKDKRAAKKAQ
-500 EVK
+500 